1 MARESSERHAFARSV
16 RALEPDAHAGQSA
29 PVRPHS
35 DLGLQ
40 PERTSLAWQRTV
52 LALLVVSAML
62 FRWIGRYGVIVLPA
76 AAVLVMLA
84 TAIFLTQRRRYLR
97 FSAGLRAERL
107 TANVGSVVA
116 VTAAVLICG
125 VVAATFVI
133 LDAI

>member
-1 MARESSERHAFARSV
+1 MTRPQAAREARGAA
-16 RALEPDAHAGQSA
+16 REA
-29 PVRPHS
+29 PERPHS

-40 PERTSLAWQRTV
+40 PERTSLSWQRTL

-76 AAVLVMLA
+76 TGVLVLLA
-84 TAIFLTQRRRYLR
+84 ALILLTQRRRYLR

-125 VVAATFVI
+125 VVAAIFVI

>member
-1 MARESSERHAFARSV
+1 MPAPRPSARRTPAR
-16 RALEPDAHAGQSA
+16 RTSA
-29 PVRPHS
+29 RRTTRQTPARPHS

-40 PERTSLAWQRTV
+40 PERTSLAWQRTL

-76 AAVLVMLA
+76 AGVLVLLA
-84 TAIFLTQRRRYLR
+84 ALILLTQRRRYLR

-125 VVAATFVI
+125 VVAAIFVI

>member
-1 MARESSERHAFARSV
+1 MTRREVRGAAREVPE
-16 RALEPDAHAGQSA
+16 
-29 PVRPHS
+29 RPHS

-40 PERTSLAWQRTV
+40 PERTSLSWQRTV
-52 LALLVVSAML
+52 LALLVVSALL

-76 AAVLVMLA
+76 AGVLMLLA
-84 TAIFLTQRRRYLR
+84 ALILLTQRRRYLR

-125 VVAATFVI
+125 VVAAIFVI

>member
-1 MARESSERHAFARSV
+1 MPAPRPSARRTPAR
-16 RALEPDAHAGQSA
+16 RTSA
-29 PVRPHS
+29 RRTTRQTPARPHS

-40 PERTSLAWQRTV
+40 PERTSLSWQRTL

-62 FRWIGRYGVIVLPA
+62 FRWIGRYGVVVLPA
-76 AAVLVMLA
+76 AGVLVLLA
-84 TAIFLTQRRRYLR
+84 ALILLTQRRRYLR

-125 VVAATFVI
+125 VVAAIFVI

>member
-1 MARESSERHAFARSV
+1 MPAPRPSARRTPAR
-16 RALEPDAHAGQSA
+16 RTSA
-29 PVRPHS
+29 RRTTRQTPARPHS

-62 FRWIGRYGVIVLPA
+62 FRWIGRYGVVVLPA
-76 AAVLVMLA
+76 AAVLMLLA

-125 VVAATFVI
+125 FVAAAFVI
-133 LDAI
+133 LDAL

>member
-1 MARESSERHAFARSV
+1 MTRPQAAREARGAAREV
-16 RALEPDAHAGQSA
+16 PE
-29 PVRPHS
+29 RPHS

-40 PERTSLAWQRTV
+40 PERTSLSWQRTV

-76 AAVLVMLA
+76 AGVLVLLA
-84 TAIFLTQRRRYLR
+84 ALILLTQRRRYLR
-97 FSAGLRAERL
+97 FSAGLRAESL

-125 VVAATFVI
+125 VVAAIFVI

>member
-125 VVAATFVI
+125 VVAAIFVI

>member
-1 MARESSERHAFARSV
+1 MPAPRPSARQTPAR
-16 RALEPDAHAGQSA
+16 RTTRQTPA
-29 PVRPHS
+29 RPHS

-76 AAVLVMLA
+76 AGVLVLLA
-84 TAIFLTQRRRYLR
+84 ALILLTQRRRYLR

-125 VVAATFVI
+125 VVAAIFVI

>member
-1 MARESSERHAFARSV
+1 MAR
-16 RALEPDAHAGQSA
+16 QSA
-29 PVRPHS
+29 RRATGLESPVRPHS

-40 PERTSLAWQRTV
+40 PERTSLSWQRTV

-76 AAVLVMLA
+76 AGVLVLLA
-84 TAIFLTQRRRYLR
+84 ALILLTQRRRYLR

-107 TANVGSVVA
+107 TANVGSVVT

>member
-1 MARESSERHAFARSV
+1 MKRRAVPEVAREVSR
-16 RALEPDAHAGQSA
+16 QSA
-29 PVRPHS
+29 RGVPERPHS

-40 PERTSLAWQRTV
+40 PERTSLSWQRTL
-52 LALLVVSAML
+52 LALLVVSALL

-76 AAVLVMLA
+76 AGVLMLLA
-84 TAIFLTQRRRYLR
+84 ALILLTQRRRYLR

-125 VVAATFVI
+125 VVAAIFVI

>member
-1 MARESSERHAFARSV
+1 MAR
-16 RALEPDAHAGQSA
+16 QSA
-29 PVRPHS
+29 RRATGLESPVRPHA
-35 DLGLQ
+35 DQGLQ
-40 PERTSLAWQRTV
+40 PERTSLSWQRTV

-76 AAVLVMLA
+76 AGVLVLLA
-84 TAIFLTQRRRYLR
+84 ALILLTQRRRYLR

>member
-1 MARESSERHAFARSV
+1 MTRPQAAPEARGAAREARGAAREV
-16 RALEPDAHAGQSA
+16 PE
-29 PVRPHS
+29 RPHS

-40 PERTSLAWQRTV
+40 PERTSLSWQRTL

-76 AAVLVMLA
+76 AGVLVLLA
-84 TAIFLTQRRRYLR
+84 ALILLTQRRRYLR

-116 VTAAVLICG
+116 VTAAILICG
-125 VVAATFVI
+125 VVAAIFVI

>member
-1 MARESSERHAFARSV
+1 MAPESSERHAFARSV

>member
-76 AAVLVMLA
+76 AAVLMMLA